1 MITNIWY
8 KSKLSFVPFVPT
20 DIAGCQLW
28 LKADEGITKDGSNY
42 VSAWDDQSGNGNNA
56 IQNTGSAQPQILTN
70 ELNGMSSVYFSGTKY
85 MLFSGINANGNIS
98 IFTVNKALDSSG
110 NNAAVLG
117 TLTDYDYRHAIAT
130 SSFYYQ
136 FGNSATSVSLSSY
149 NLIESIDNGTNVKI
163 YKNGNIVN
171 TIPNVDSYIY
181 IQQLGALTGGHT
193 YALKGNICELILYT
207 NTLSDIE
214 RQKVENYL
222 NTKYA
227 LW

>member
-8 KSKLSFVPFVPT
+8 KSKLSYVPFVPT
-20 DIAGCQLW
+20 DMAGCQLW
-28 LKADEGITKDGSNY
+28 LDAGQGITLNGSN
-42 VSAWDDQSGNGNNA
+42 VSQWADMSGNNNHA
-56 IQNTGSAQPQILTN
+56 VQNTASAQPQILTN

-85 MLFSGINANGNIS
+85 MLFSGINAYGNIS
-98 IFTVNKALDSSG
+98 IFTVNKALDSGG
-110 NNAAVLG
+110 NNGTVLG
-117 TLTDYDYRHAIAT
+117 TLTDYDYRHWLGA
-130 SSFYYQ
+130 SSFSYQ
-136 FGNSATSVSLSSY
+136 FGSSVTSVSLSSY
-149 NLIESIDNGTNVKI
+149 NLIESIDNGTNIKI

-171 TIPNVDSYIY
+171 TISNIDSNIY
-181 IQQLGALTGGHT
+181 IQQLGALTGGNG

-214 RQKVENYL
+214 RQQVENYL